1 MASRIDIGEISG
13 WRSVA
18 LETTELRVEV
28 LPAKGAEIHRLID
41 LRSGMNVLFDA
52 PWGLRRPGEPPL
64 PGSGDDPFMWNY
76 AGGWQELFPSVN
88 DACSYRDRPIPFHG
102 EVASLEWEY
111 QALDCG
117 EGEVAVQFWV
127 RCRETPFLV
136 QRVLRVRDGEPEIVI
151 EQTATNESSDPAHLV
166 WGHHCVVG
174 PPFLEP
180 GCTLDLPGTTIV
192 TSPELWEPETARLAP
207 GQEEF
212 WPNARLR
219 TGGTVD
225 LRRVPGREAGS
236 HDDVFVGVDAGW
248 ATVCNDRL
256 GLTFALEWDPSVFG
270 CVVLWQPYGG
280 AVAQPLAGAY
290 ALGVEPWSSR
300 LNLEDAVATGEAI
313 ELAAGGTFETSVR
326 ARIDHHL

>member
-1 MASRIDIGEISG
+1 MASCNDAGEIAG

-18 LETTELRVEV
+18 LETTELRVDV
-28 LPAKGAEIHRLID
+28 LPGKGAEIRRLVD
-41 LRSGMNVLFDA
+41 LRSGINLLFDA
-52 PWGLRRPGEPPL
+52 PWGLQHPGAPPL

-88 DACSYRDRPIPFHG
+88 DACSYRGRPIPFHG

-111 QALDCG
+111 EVREGGD
-117 EGEVAVQFWV
+117 GEVAVLFST

-136 QRVLRVRDGEPEIVI
+136 ERVLRLRDGEPEVVI
-151 EQTATNESSDPAHLV
+151 EQAVTNESSDPAHFV
-166 WGHHCVVG
+166 WGHHSVVG
-174 PPFLEP
+174 PPFLER
-180 GCTLDLPGTTIV
+180 GCTLDLPGTTIL
-192 TSPELWEPETARLAP
+192 TSPELWEAETARLAP
-207 GQEEF
+207 GQEEP
-212 WPNARLR
+212 WPYARLR

-225 LRRVPGREAGS
+225 LRRVPGHEAGS

-248 ATVCNDRL
+248 ATVRNDRL
-256 GLTFALEWDPSVFG
+256 GMTFALEWDASVFG

-300 LNLEDAVATGEAI
+300 LNLEDAVAAGEAI
-313 ELAAGGTFETSVR
+313 ELAAGATFEARVR
-326 ARIDHHL
+326 ARVDHDR